1 MAKPPDTPSS
11 QIDEQARIQSFLY
24 EVAAADSWSDVADLV
39 NQIAELDQKETIGR
53 LGMESCIGALMEK
66 TVAVLANPKSRRLSF
81 ELIRLPVL
89 MSQYEVALVEEPA
102 WNTLLQNVTE
112 ASHKQGSV
120 EALLSLI
127 MVTAVVHG
135 PTVALGTL
143 LKNIG
148 DLLVGRQKDG
158 LSILTDFGESALKGG
173 GSDVWTQTLFAM
185 T

>member
-1 MAKPPDTPSS
+1 M
-11 QIDEQARIQSFLY
+11 
-24 EVAAADSWSDVADLV
+24 
-39 NQIAELDQKETIGR
+39 
-53 LGMESCIGALMEK
+53 
-66 TVAVLANPKSRRLSF
+66 
-81 ELIRLPVL
+81 
-89 MSQYEVALVEEPA
+89 EEPA

-148 DLLVGRQKDG
+148 DLLVGR
-158 LSILTDFGESALKGG
+158 
-173 GSDVWTQTLFAM
+173 
-185 T
+185 